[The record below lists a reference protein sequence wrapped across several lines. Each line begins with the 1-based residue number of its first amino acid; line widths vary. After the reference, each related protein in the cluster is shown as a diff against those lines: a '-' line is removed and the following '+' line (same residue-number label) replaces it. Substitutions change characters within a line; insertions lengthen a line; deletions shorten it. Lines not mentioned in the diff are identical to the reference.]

1 MSLTS
6 SMYTASNGMRAH
18 TDAMNVVSDNI
29 SNVNTTGFK
38 ESRARFADVIGSVP
52 GGVSSLAEAGQ
63 GTSLSGVDANF
74 SQGALLTTGQATHLA
89 LNGSGFFLVHGN
101 HAGVD
106 GMYYTRDGSF
116 HLSESGTLETQA
128 GQVLQGY
135 LANAKGVLSGGT
147 TDLALPLNELAAPSA
162 TATIIMSGNLTA
174 LDNANTQTFDPTNPV
189 GTSATYTTIKVYDSL
204 GGDHDLN
211 VYYSRG
217 ATAGPTGGSTFVNS
231 YNFNIMGN
239 PDELTGNPTTAIA
252 SGNLFFDQNGALA
265 EVDTTSVTA
274 SFIGAAQN
282 QVIDLNFGDPTSNLS
297 PLPNTGVAGMTC
309 YTSENQLQKI
319 DQDGYESGNLSQLQ
333 IDPKG
338 RINGSFSNGVV
349 RLLGQVAT
357 ANFIAPDALQRVGDN
372 LFISTF
378 ESGQPAVGASTA
390 AAINA
395 GNLEQSTVD
404 LANNFIDMMSFE
416 RGFQANTRTVQTLN
430 QMLAELVNLGR

>member
-6 SMYTASNGMRAH
+6 SMYTAANGMSAH

-29 SNVNTTGFK
+29 ANVNTTGFK

-74 SQGALLTTGQATHLA
+74 SQGALQTTGQATHLA
-89 LNGSGFFLVHGN
+89 LNGAGFFLVHGN

-106 GMYYTRDGSF
+106 GTYYTRDGSF
-116 HLSESGTLETQA
+116 HLSQNGTLETQA
-128 GQVLQGY
+128 KQVLQGY
-135 LANAKGVLSGGT
+135 LADSKGVLTGGVS
-147 TDLALPLNELAAPSA
+147 DLALPLNELAAPSA
-162 TATIIMSGNLTA
+162 TANITMSGNLTA
-174 LDNANTQTFDPTNPV
+174 LDNATTQTFDPTDPV
-189 GTSATYTTIKVYDSL
+189 GTSATYTTISVYDSL
-204 GGDHDLN
+204 GGAHELT

-217 ATAGPTGGSTFVNS
+217 ASAGPTGSSTYTNS
-231 YNFNIMGN
+231 FNFNIMGN
-239 PDELTGNPTTAIA
+239 PTELTGNTATSLV
-252 SGNLFFDQNGALA
+252 SGNLFFDENGALA
-265 EVDTTSVTA
+265 EADSTDVTVN
-274 SFIGAAQN
+274 FIGAAQN
-282 QVIDLNFGDPTSNLS
+282 QVINLDFGDPTSNVA
-297 PLPNTGVAGMTC
+297 PLANTGVAGMTC
-309 YTSENQLQKI
+309 YDSTNSLQRI
-319 DQDGYESGNLSQLQ
+319 NQDGYASGGLSQLT
-333 IDPKG
+333 IDPTGK
-338 RINGSFSNGVV
+338 ISGSFSNGVV

-372 LFISTF
+372 LFVATF
-378 ESGQPAVGASTA
+378 ESGQPSVGASQA

-395 GNLEQSTVD
+395 GNLEQSTVN